1 VPASKRLAAQMKGSA
16 RNLWNGKSMTFE
28 RQSLSPGAGGE
39 TWDPTEPKFG
49 KSRWILDAS
58 YLRSPI
64 MSFFIGFLIV
74 VATFAFAWP
83 FLPRRYEATATI
95 ILHPTGPE
103 SATDSAESLRQ
114 TLDESAIQ
122 SEIDQIS
129 APTLL
134 SIVVSKLHLADD
146 PEFIGGWKRWFAEGP
161 LTEADLR
168 EKLLEHLSVSK
179 GRRSYTVKFDFR
191 SSDPIKSAALSN
203 ALLDAY
209 LADQTARK
217 RKAIDNL
224 TALLAEQV
232 NQLRAK
238 SDASQLTV
246 KDFLVRT
253 GLIDKGATTSL
264 EGELSTLSSEAAM
277 ARSRTA
283 EAQAR
288 AAELTNLQKAGRLD
302 GAPEVLASPVIQ
314 TFKTKLAGAKSVVST
329 VDLPERAIDA
339 QIAIECD
346 RILRSAKTQASVLAE
361 QEVALKRAIEAIR
374 VELVRRKNLEFGLVA
389 LQHDAEAD
397 RKALDSAVVRL
408 AGQTA
413 RANAVVPDV
422 NVMSPPVVPTR
433 PAFPNP
439 LLTVLAAV
447 IAGCLVGVAMV
458 WRPFSDWARRFT
470 NNIMN

>member
-1 VPASKRLAAQMKGSA
+1 
-16 RNLWNGKSMTFE
+16 MTFE
-28 RQSLSPGAGGE
+28 SESLSPGAEGE
-39 TWDPTEPKFG
+39 TWAHTGPKFG
-49 KSRWILDAS
+49 KSRWLLDAS
-58 YLRSPI
+58 YLRIPI
-64 MSFFIGFLIV
+64 IRFFIGFLIV
-74 VATFAFAWP
+74 AATFAVAWP

-95 ILHPTGPE
+95 IVHPTGPE
-103 SATDSAESLRQ
+103 SAMDSAESLRQ

-146 PEFIGGWKRWFAEGP
+146 PEFNGGWKHWFVQGP
-161 LTEADLR
+161 RTEADLR
-168 EKLLEHLSVSK
+168 EKLLEHLYVSK
-179 GRRSYTVKFDFR
+179 GRRSYTVTFDFR

-224 TALLAEQV
+224 TAMLAEQV
-232 NQLRAK
+232 KQLRAK
-238 SDASQLTV
+238 SNASQLAV

-253 GLIDKGATTSL
+253 GLIDKGATISL
-264 EGELSTLSSEAAM
+264 ERELSTLSSEAAM

-288 AAELTNLQKAGRLD
+288 ADELINLQKAGRLD

-314 TFKTKLAGAKSVVST
+314 SVKTKLAGAKSAVSP
-329 VDLPERAIDA
+329 VDLPQKAIDA
-339 QIAIECD
+339 QIAIESD
-346 RILRSAKTQASVLAE
+346 RILRSVKTQASVLAE

-374 VELVRRKNLEFGLVA
+374 EELVRRKNLEFELVA

-397 RKALDSAVVRL
+397 RKALDGAIVRH
-408 AGQTA
+408 ADQTA
-413 RANAVVPDV
+413 RADAVVPDV
-422 NVMSPPVVPTR
+422 NVMSRPVVPTR
-433 PAFPNP
+433 PTFPTP

-447 IAGCLVGVAMV
+447 VAGCLVGVSLV
-458 WRPFSDWARRFT
+458 WKPFLNWARRFANIT
-470 NNIMN
+470 NS

>member
-1 VPASKRLAAQMKGSA
+1 MRDSVG
-16 RNLWNGKSMTFE
+16 NLWNGKSMTFE
-28 RQSLSPGAGGE
+28 SESLSPGAGGE
-39 TWDPTEPKFG
+39 TWDHTGPKFG
-49 KSRWILDAS
+49 KSRWLLDAS
-58 YLRSPI
+58 YLRVPI
-64 MSFFIGFLIV
+64 IHFFIGFLIV
-74 VATFAFAWP
+74 AATFAIAWP

-129 APTLL
+129 APTPL

-146 PEFIGGWKRWFAEGP
+146 PEFNGGWKHWFVAGP
-161 LTEADLR
+161 RTEADLR
-168 EKLLEHLSVSK
+168 EKLLEHLYVSK
-179 GRRSYTVKFDFR
+179 GRRSYTVTFDFR

-224 TALLAEQV
+224 TAMLAEQV
-232 NQLRAK
+232 KQLRAK
-238 SDASQLTV
+238 SNASQLAV
-246 KDFLVRT
+246 KDFLVQT
-253 GLIDKGATTSL
+253 GLIDKGATISL
-264 EGELSTLSSEAAM
+264 ERELSTLSSEAAM

-288 AAELTNLQKAGRLD
+288 ADELINLQKAGRLD

-314 TFKTKLAGAKSVVST
+314 SVKAKLAGAKSVVST
-329 VDLPERAIDA
+329 VDLPQKAIDA
-339 QIAIECD
+339 QIAMESD
-346 RILRSAKTQASVLAE
+346 RILRSVKTQASVLAE
-361 QEVALKRAIEAIR
+361 QEVALKRAIEDIR

-397 RKALDSAVVRL
+397 RKALDSAIVRL
-408 AGQTA
+408 ADQTA

-422 NVMSPPVVPTR
+422 NVMSRAVVPTR
-433 PAFPNP
+433 PKFPNP

-447 IAGCLVGVAMV
+447 IAGCLVGVTLV
-458 WRPFSDWARRFT
+458 WKPFLNWARQFA
-470 NNIMN
+470 NITKS

>member
-1 VPASKRLAAQMKGSA
+1 
-16 RNLWNGKSMTFE
+16 
-28 RQSLSPGAGGE
+28 
-39 TWDPTEPKFG
+39 
-49 KSRWILDAS
+49 
-58 YLRSPI
+58 
-64 MSFFIGFLIV
+64 LIV
-74 VATFAFAWP
+74 VATFAIAWP

-146 PEFIGGWKRWFAEGP
+146 PEFDGGWKRWFAQLHLADDPEFDGGWKRWFAQGP
-161 LTEADLR
+161 RTEADLG
-168 EKLLEHLSVSK
+168 EKLLEHLSVLK
-179 GRRSYTVKFDFR
+179 GRRSYTVTFDFR

-224 TALLAEQV
+224 AALLAEQV

-238 SDASQLTV
+238 SDASQLAV

-264 EGELSTLSSEAAM
+264 ERELSTLSSEAAM
-277 ARSRTA
+277 TRSRTA

-314 TFKTKLAGAKSVVST
+314 AFKTKLAGAKSVVST
-329 VDLPERAIDA
+329 VDLPQAAINA

-346 RILRSAKTQASVLAE
+346 RILRSAKTQASILAE

-374 VELVRRKNLEFGLVA
+374 VEIRRKNLEFGLVA

-413 RANAVVPDV
+413 RSNAVVPDV
-422 NVMSPPVVPTR
+422 NVMSRPVVPTR
-433 PAFPNP
+433 PAFPRP

-458 WRPFSDWARRFT
+458 WRPFSNWARRFT
-470 NNIMN
+470 NIIMNGASRRRRSE

>member
-1 VPASKRLAAQMKGSA
+1 
-16 RNLWNGKSMTFE
+16 MTFQ
-28 RQSLSPGAGGE
+28 RQSLSPE

-49 KSRWILDAS
+49 KSRWTLDAS

-64 MSFFIGFLIV
+64 IRFFIGFLIV
-74 VATFAFAWP
+74 VATFAIAWP

-146 PEFIGGWKRWFAEGP
+146 PEFDGGWKRWFAQGP
-161 LTEADLR
+161 RTEADLR

-246 KDFLVRT
+246 KDYLVRT

-288 AAELTNLQKAGRLD
+288 AAELTNLHTGSIVWSGDA
-302 GAPEVLASPVIQ
+302 AQ
-314 TFKTKLAGAKSVVST
+314 TVSVERRDVNSVV
-329 VDLPERAIDA
+329 
-339 QIAIECD
+339 
-346 RILRSAKTQASVLAE
+346 AKMSH
-361 QEVALKRAIEAIR
+361 
-374 VELVRRKNLEFGLVA
+374 A
-389 LQHDAEAD
+389 LQE
-397 RKALDSAVVRL
+397 SM
-408 AGQTA
+408 GQ
-413 RANAVVPDV
+413 
-422 NVMSPPVVPTR
+422 
-433 PAFPNP
+433 
-439 LLTVLAAV
+439 LLTS
-447 IAGCLVGVAMV
+447 MDQQ
-458 WRPFSDWARRFT
+458 FSRTEISAR
-470 NNIMN
+470 